1 MQHIQHRHQLPTRR
15 RLRTDRQRVI
25 QNPGHRDSTRRE
37 PRPTVIT
44 EQLAW
49 TLGARRW
56 WPPSGTSVEAID
68 RLDPF
73 G

>member
-1 MQHIQHRHQLPTRR
+1 
-15 RLRTDRQRVI
+15 
-25 QNPGHRDSTRRE
+25 
-37 PRPTVIT
+37 VIT